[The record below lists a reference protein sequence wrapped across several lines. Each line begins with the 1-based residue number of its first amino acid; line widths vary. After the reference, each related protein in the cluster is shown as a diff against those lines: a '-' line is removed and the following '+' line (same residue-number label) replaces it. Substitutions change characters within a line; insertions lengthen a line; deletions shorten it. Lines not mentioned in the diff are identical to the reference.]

1 MATEE
6 KIRLAQGTEGPA
18 DALRYY
24 EWLKT
29 ILNIYTMRNSN
40 RISPLLIL
48 SIIGMAFMSFDP
60 PDGRSI
66 MERSRE
72 VSKLDGMEAVSTLR
86 IYDAKGR
93 ERVRQ
98 TSMASRLY
106 DNGATEKRI
115 IRFLSPA
122 EVKGTGMLIYD
133 YDEKND
139 DMWIY
144 MPALRKTRRIISNE
158 KSKSFMGSE
167 FSNADMAAPS
177 LEDFHYRVT
186 GSDAVDGTECWMVEV
201 LPVNEEIMDEVGYER
216 QLAWIGKKDFVFRK
230 AEYYDA
236 DDELIKQMLSTDV
249 KQIEPSGKKYLATR
263 MEMTNMQNGRKS
275 VMTIDKIQYNPD
287 VKEEYFTLGYLER
300 L

>member
-1 MATEE
+1 MYKNKSKA
-6 KIRLAQGTEGPA
+6 K
-18 DALRYY
+18 
-24 EWLKT
+24 
-29 ILNIYTMRNSN
+29 TMRHPK
-40 RISPLLIL
+40 RISSLMIL
-48 SIIGMAFMSFDP
+48 SMLVMTFVSLAP
-60 PDGRSI
+60 PDGREI
-66 MERSRE
+66 MQRSRE
-72 VSKLDGMEAVSTLR
+72 VSKLDGMEAISTLK

-98 TSMASRLY
+98 TSMASRLFE
-106 DNGATEKRI
+106 NGATEKRI

-144 MPALRKTRRIISNE
+144 MPALRKTRRIISSE

-177 LEDFHYRVT
+177 LEDFNYRVT
-186 GSDAVDGTECWMVEV
+186 GSDLVGGTECWIVEV
-201 LPVNEEIMDEVGYER
+201 IPVNEDIMDEVGYDR
-216 QLAWIGKKDFVFRK
+216 QLAWIGKQDFVFRK
-230 AEYYDA
+230 AEYYNEDNA
-236 DDELIKQMLSTDV
+236 LFKQMLSTDV
-249 KQIEPSGKKYLATR
+249 KQIDPSGKKFMATR
-263 MEMTNMQNGRKS
+263 MEMSNIQNGRKS
-275 VMTIDKIQYNPD
+275 VMTIDKIQYNPQ

>member
-1 MATEE
+1 M
-6 KIRLAQGTEGPA
+6 IGLAA
-18 DALRYY
+18 
-24 EWLKT
+24 
-29 ILNIYTMRNSN
+29 
-40 RISPLLIL
+40 ISF
-48 SIIGMAFMSFDP
+48 AP
-60 PDGRSI
+60 PDGLEI
-66 MERSRE
+66 MQRSRE
-72 VSKLDGMEAVSTLR
+72 ASKLDGMEAISTLR

-98 TSMASRLY
+98 TSMASRLF

-133 YDEKND
+133 YDQKND

-177 LEDFHYRVT
+177 FEDFNYRAI
-186 GSDAVDGTECWMVEV
+186 GSDVIAGTECWIVEV
-201 LPVNEEIMDEVGYER
+201 IPASEDIMDEVGYDR
-216 QLAWIGKKDFVFRK
+216 QLAWIGKQDFVFRK
-230 AEYYDA
+230 AEYYNE
-236 DDELIKQMLSTDV
+236 DDELFKQMLSTDV
-249 KQIEPSGKKYLATR
+249 KKIDQAGKKYMATR
-263 MEMTNMQNGRKS
+263 MEMNNIQNGRKS
-275 VMTIDKIQYNPD
+275 VLTIDKIQYNPD

>member
-1 MATEE
+1 MRPSKKLSMAMILGIVGLTF
-6 KIRLAQGTEGPA
+6 LSFAPPEG
-18 DALRYY
+18 R
-24 EWLKT
+24 EIVQK
-29 ILNIYTMRNSN
+29 
-40 RISPLLIL
+40 
-48 SIIGMAFMSFDP
+48 
-60 PDGRSI
+60 
-66 MERSRE
+66 SRE
-72 VSKLDGMEAVSTLR
+72 VSKLDGVEAISTLR

-98 TSMASRLY
+98 TSMASKLFES
-106 DNGATEKRI
+106 GAIEKRI

-133 YDEKND
+133 YDDRND

-167 FSNADMAAPS
+167 FSNADMSAPN
-177 LEDFHYRVT
+177 LEDFNYSLT
-186 GSDAVDGTECWMVEV
+186 GSETIEGIDCWIVEV
-201 LPVNEEIMDEVGYER
+201 VPVNEDIMEEVGYDR
-216 QLAWIGKKDFVFRK
+216 QLAWIGKQDFVFRK
-230 AEYYDA
+230 AEYYDEG
-236 DDELIKQMLSTDV
+236 DELFKEMISSDIRQLDA
-249 KQIEPSGKKYLATR
+249 SGKKYIATR
-263 MEMTNMQNGRKS
+263 MEMSNIQNGRKS